1 MRLQS
6 TNFYFYSYIF
16 ITLGIT
22 LNFIL
27 DAPQSH
33 AITELSRHESPQF
46 TFNKIDHNFNSEFA
60 TLAQEN
66 VIASKLPVLPEV
78 VNLVKNF
85 EGFRASA
92 YIDTSGLPV
101 IGYGQ
106 TRINGKTVRLGQ
118 YITQAQ
124 ADVALEQELYHI
136 QRLVKTK
143 VKVELNPY
151 QLGALSSLVYNAG
164 TIVITNST
172 LARKLNAGDYAGAA
186 KEFPRWNKAN
196 QGGKLVVFPG
206 LTKRRLAEQKLFL
219 TNSEQVISSLPS
231 LN

>member
-6 TNFYFYSYIF
+6 TNFNFYNYIF
-16 ITLGIT
+16 IILGIT

-27 DAPQSH
+27 DVPQSS
-33 AITELSRHESPQF
+33 ATTQLSRNESF
-46 TFNKIDHNFNSEFA
+46 ELTSNKTHQNFNSEFA
-60 TLAQEN
+60 IPTQGN

-78 VNLVKNF
+78 INLVKNF
-85 EGFRASA
+85 EGFKASA

-196 QGGKLVVFPG
+196 QGGRLVVFPG
-206 LTKRRLAEQKLFL
+206 LTKRRLAEKELFQ
-219 TNSEQVISSLPS
+219 TPYEQVIS
-231 LN
+231 NK